1 MLESEKTHLKEKLE
15 FILDDLDIILNVE
28 EVDESL
34 ENTAETD
41 KINEFSTDLDTVK
54 NAVYE
59 IFDIGKIFN
68 IQYDEKFNKYLK
80 GYRHSS
86 ILKILHNSYHL
97 DKFLNKEAYFAGL
110 ERIEEFVA
118 SENKFDDFLDSN
130 LKI

>member
-1 MLESEKTHLKEKLE
+1 MLESEKKHLKEKLE
-15 FILDDLDIILNVE
+15 FILDDLDIILKLE
-28 EVDESL
+28 EDSNGL
-34 ENTAETD
+34 DNTAETD
-41 KINEFSTDLDTVK
+41 KINDLSMDLDTIK
-54 NAVYE
+54 NVVYE

-86 ILKILHNSYHL
+86 ILKILYNSYHL
-97 DKFLNKEAYFAGL
+97 DKILDKAAYMAGL

-118 SENKFDDFLDSN
+118 SENKYGEFLNSN